1 MRPRSQD
8 ERSRATRAALIAA
21 ARQLFAERGY
31 ADVPADEIVAAAGVT
46 RGALYHHFADKRALF
61 EALFREMEAEITE
74 EIAAAAAAAE
84 PGWPSIGAALSV
96 FLDICLRPEVVQIML
111 TDAPAALGWAKWRE
125 IESEYGLGLTIDQLQ
140 GLADTGQVAGG
151 SVRLLA
157 QLALSAVIEAALVI
171 AHSDDPAAARA
182 EAEPALL
189 ALLSGLV
196 RTA

>member
-61 EALFREMEAEITE
+61 EALFREMEVGITAEIR
-74 EIAAAAAAAE
+74 AAAESAE
-84 PGWPSIGAALSV
+84 PGWPAIGSALSV

-125 IESEYGLGLTIDQLQ
+125 IEAEHGLGLVIDQLQ
-140 GLADTGQVAGG
+140 SLADAGQLSVG
-151 SVRLLA
+151 SVPLLA
-157 QLALSAVIEAALVI
+157 QLTLSAVIEAALVI
-171 AHSDDPAAARA
+171 AHAEDRTAARA

-196 RTA
+196 RPA

>member
-21 ARQLFAERGY
+21 ARRLFAERGY

-61 EALFREMEAEITE
+61 EAMFRDMEVEITA
-74 EIAAAAAAAE
+74 EIAAAARSAE
-84 PGWPSIGAALSV
+84 PGWPAIGASLSV

-125 IESEYGLGLTIDQLQ
+125 IESEYGLGLTIEQFQ
-140 GLADTGQVAGG
+140 ALADTGQMAGG
-151 SVRLLA
+151 SVPLLA

-171 AHSDDPAAARA
+171 AHSEDGAAARA
-182 EAEPALL
+182 EAEQALL
-189 ALLSGLV
+189 AMLSGLV

>member
-1 MRPRSQD
+1 MRPRSQN
-8 ERSRATRAALIAA
+8 ERSRATRTALIAA
-21 ARQLFAERGY
+21 ARRLFAERGY
-31 ADVPADEIVAAAGVT
+31 TEVPADEIVAAAGVT

-61 EALFREMEAEITE
+61 EALFREMEVEITA
-74 EIAAAAAAAE
+74 EIAAAADSAE
-84 PGWPSIGAALSV
+84 PGWPAVGAALSV

-125 IESEYGLGLTIDQLQ
+125 IESEYGLGLTVDQFQ
-140 GLADTGQVAGG
+140 GLADAGLLSGG
-151 SVRLLA
+151 SVRLVA

-171 AHSDDPAAARA
+171 AHSDDPSAARA

-189 ALLSGLV
+189 ALLSGLI